1 MSLLF
6 QLIQNIRLKLLRRLN
21 EIDDVLLVN
30 QRSVS
35 IRNMENVLVKVVRV
49 VETRF

>member
-35 IRNMENVLVKVVRV
+35 IRNMEIVLVKVVRV

>member
-6 QLIQNIRLKLLRRLN
+6 QLIQNIRLKLLRQLN
-21 EIDDVLLVN
+21 EIDGVLLVN
-30 QRSVS
+30 QRRVS

>member
-30 QRSVS
+30 QRRVS

>member
-30 QRSVS
+30 QRRVS
-35 IRNMENVLVKVVRV
+35 IRNMEIVLVKVVRV

>member
-6 QLIQNIRLKLLRRLN
+6 QLIQKIRLKLLRRLN

-30 QRSVS
+30 QRRVF
-35 IRNMENVLVKVVRV
+35 IRNTEIVLVKVVRV

>member
-30 QRSVS
+30 QRRVF
-35 IRNMENVLVKVVRV
+35 IRNMEIVLVKVVRV